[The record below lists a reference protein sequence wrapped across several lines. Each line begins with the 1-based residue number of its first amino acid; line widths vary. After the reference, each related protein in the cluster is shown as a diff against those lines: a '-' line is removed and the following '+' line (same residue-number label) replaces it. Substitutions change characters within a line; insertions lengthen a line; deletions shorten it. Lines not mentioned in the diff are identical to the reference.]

1 RQIPCLTF
9 ASFGDTALLNC
20 DYLALEE
27 ESATAEVVAEI
38 HNQGK
43 NVLVWTSN
51 ARKAQMHFLC
61 SKIDGLI
68 TDEASQ
74 ALQLI
79 SELRERSDL
88 QRMTDRILQLLS

>member
-1 RQIPCLTF
+1 M
-9 ASFGDTALLNC
+9 
-20 DYLALEE
+20 
-27 ESATAEVVAEI
+27 
-38 HNQGK
+38 
-43 NVLVWTSN
+43 LVWTSN
-51 ARKAQMHFLC
+51 ERKAQKHFLC